1 MGTMPEGE
9 PMTRGFNQEI
19 RWRVPASAAKWRGKA
34 EIVMSVADP
43 QGDHPPKIDIRTRR
57 TIEHPRGE
65 GFTREG
71 VRLTLE
77 DASSLAKAIQHTLQK
92 LRETDEI

>member
-1 MGTMPEGE
+1 MV
-9 PMTRGFNQEI
+9 RGFDQEI
-19 RWRVPASAAKWRGKA
+19 RWRTPATAAKWKGKA

-43 QGDHPPKIDIRTRR
+43 QGNYPVKIDIRTRR
-57 TIEHPRGE
+57 TVEHIKGE

-77 DASSLAKAIQHTLQK
+77 DAASLAKAIQHTLAE
-92 LRETDEI
+92 LRETDGD

>member
-1 MGTMPEGE
+1 M
-9 PMTRGFNQEI
+9 RGFDQTI
-19 RWRVPASAAKWRGKA
+19 KWRVPATAAKWRGKA

-43 QGDHPPKIDIRTRR
+43 KSDKPPAIDIRTRK
-57 TIEHPRGE
+57 THEHPKGE

-77 DASSLAKAIQHTLQK
+77 DATTLVKALQHTLAE
-92 LRETDEI
+92 LRETDGD